1 MFESFVENRL
11 KEKTVEFHKPL
22 QKNKTKTFSSLKKVA
37 TLKRNKNV
45 IKIKAQRNLFSQLLV
60 LSQEH
65 NIDLQ
70 KVLQYPLTP
79 TPWSLASSDG
89 SLLKTNKATFM
100 HKLTP
105 ENSLMFEDYAKK
117 KKKKNNTVYIVDGNA
132 LIQALIAIPS
142 TFGEIATHTFSSL
155 PQSACVHFVTDTYIE
170 DYIKNC
176 ERLRRGSSAY
186 NACLV
191 RGSATTVPRHWKSFL
206 NCNENKR
213 SLIRFLLKE
222 WESDKYAKKL
232 RNREVFFVCE
242 EECTL
247 LYSDSDESTIAVP
260 FPDLNSSQ
268 EEADT
273 RIILHCQYASRQSN
287 CETIVVRSP
296 GTDVFLLLLSF
307 SDTIGKTLIFYTG
320 CGNNR
325 RQINVSQ
332 IAKTLSKQMC
342 DALIGVHAFT
352 GCDTTSCFSGQGK
365 LKALK
370 LIQRGE
376 DLRIL
381 FSRFGTSTTVSRN
394 DCLKIESFVCKLY
407 GKTSCTSVDKA
418 RHDIVRQRF
427 KGKNAFLIYVR
438 CLLVVKCC
446 HSTY

>member
-1 MFESFVENRL
+1 
-11 KEKTVEFHKPL
+11 
-22 QKNKTKTFSSLKKVA
+22 
-37 TLKRNKNV
+37 
-45 IKIKAQRNLFSQLLV
+45 
-60 LSQEH
+60 
-65 NIDLQ
+65 
-70 KVLQYPLTP
+70 
-79 TPWSLASSDG
+79 
-89 SLLKTNKATFM
+89 M
-100 HKLTP
+100 HKLKP
-105 ENSLMFEDYAKK
+105 ENSLMFEDYA
-117 KKKKNNTVYIVDGNA
+117 KKNNTVYIVDGNA
-132 LIQALIAIPS
+132 LIQALTAIPS

-170 DYIKNC
+170 DSIKNC
-176 ERLRRGSSAY
+176 ERLRRGSSAD

-222 WESDKYAKKL
+222 WKSDKYAKKL

-247 LYSDSDESTIAVP
+247 LYSDSDESTIAEP

-296 GTDVFLLLLSF
+296 DTDVFLLLFSF
-307 SDTIGKTLIFYTG
+307 SDTIGKTLIFDTG

-352 GCDTTSCFSGQGK
+352 AVTQ
-365 LKALK
+365 
-370 LIQRGE
+370 Q
-376 DLRIL
+376 
-381 FSRFGTSTTVSRN
+381 V
-394 DCLKIESFVCKLY
+394 
-407 GKTSCTSVDKA
+407 
-418 RHDIVRQRF
+418 
-427 KGKNAFLIYVR
+427 AFLGKESSK
-438 CLLVVKCC
+438 L
-446 HSTY
+446 